1 MEALQGVGMTY
12 RQMSGVVSAPF
23 YLLYFLNSFYRSR
36 LGVKQGKE
44 NDMENQNEE
53 QGNNV
58 EQNNTENHASG
69 NQEKT
74 FTQEEVNQIVQSRL
88 ARAKFESAPD
98 FSAREAELS
107 RRETRL
113 DAREKLA
120 DAGLPKE
127 LVSALNCSNKETMEK
142 SIETLISFLGSNTP
156 NNPPNN
162 ANATGVYRVSTG
174 SMGKSET
181 NTSFA
186 KDAEIRKAMGL
197 KG

>member
-1 MEALQGVGMTY
+1 MTY
-12 RQMSGVVSAPF
+12 RQMSGVVSAP
-23 YLLYFLNSFYRSR
+23 YLFALFLKFILTYSR

-44 NDMENQNEE
+44 NDMENQNKE

-58 EQNNTENHASG
+58 EQNNAENHASG

-107 RRETRL
+107 RRETQL
-113 DAREKLA
+113 EAREKLA

-156 NNPPNN
+156 NNSPNN
-162 ANATGVYRVSTG
+162 ANTTGVYRVSTG
-174 SMGKSET
+174 TMGNSET

>member
-1 MEALQGVGMTY
+1 
-12 RQMSGVVSAPF
+12 
-23 YLLYFLNSFYRSR
+23 
-36 LGVKQGKE
+36 
-44 NDMENQNEE
+44 MENQNKE

-107 RRETRL
+107 RRETQL

-156 NNPPNN
+156 NN
-162 ANATGVYRVSTG
+162 AKVTGGYRVSTG
-174 SMGKSET
+174 AMGNSET
-181 NTSFA
+181 NTSLA

>member
-1 MEALQGVGMTY
+1 MTY
-12 RQMSGVVSAPF
+12 RQMSGVVSAP
-23 YLLYFLNSFYRSR
+23 YLFALFLKFILTYSR

-44 NDMENQNEE
+44 NDMENQNKE

-107 RRETRL
+107 RRETQL

-142 SIETLISFLGSNTP
+142 SIETLISFLGSITP

-162 ANATGVYRVSTG
+162 TKVTGSYRVSTG
-174 SMGKSET
+174 AMGNSET